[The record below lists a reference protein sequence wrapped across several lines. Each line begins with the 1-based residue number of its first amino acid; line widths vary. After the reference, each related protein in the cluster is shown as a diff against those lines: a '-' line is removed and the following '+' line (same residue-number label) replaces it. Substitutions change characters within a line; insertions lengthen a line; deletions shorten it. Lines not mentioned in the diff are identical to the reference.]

1 MSARTGKGRRWL
13 ARLGWAA
20 GAGVLALAAFWL
32 THGGAAPTA
41 ETAPRPERVVAVTTE
56 PVTARP
62 VRRTVPVVGSLYGR
76 DEVVITAKVEGRAVR
91 VRHDVGDV
99 VKPGEV
105 LLEIDPTDYR
115 LAAAEA
121 QRALDLE
128 LAKVGLKE
136 LPGEG
141 FDVTELPPVERA
153 AVLERNAAQRRDRIV
168 RLGAGRVASAEEREQ
183 SETEHEVARANHR
196 QAVLDAAATLAA
208 ARHKRATLDMV
219 LQKVKD
225 TRVTAPCPYDALPQ
239 DYGLFTLPAAPVE
252 YVVSQRSV
260 TEGEYVRATP
270 GAAATLFK
278 LVIDRPLKLQ
288 ATVPERHRA
297 EVRVGQVAEFE
308 VEAYPGQKFR
318 GKVARVNPA
327 VDRASRTFQFE
338 VLVANEDRR
347 LGAGS
352 FVKGEVLTHTDPA
365 ARTVPEEALV
375 SFAGVTKV
383 FVVRDGRA
391 HEVQVRTGVGL
402 DEAGAGGPRGW
413 VEVEGDLRRGDAV
426 VTSGQSQLAEGTP
439 VRVRGAGQGA
449 GEGTAQ

>member
-1 MSARTGKGRRWL
+1 MTTRTGRGRRWL
-13 ARLGWAA
+13 TGLGWAA
-20 GAGVLALAAFWL
+20 GAGGLALAALWL

-41 ETAPRPERVVAVTTE
+41 EAPPRPPRVVAVTTE
-56 PVTARP
+56 PVTARA

-76 DEVVITAKVEGRAVR
+76 DEVVITAKVEGRALR

-99 VKPGEV
+99 VRPGEV

-141 FDVTELPPVERA
+141 FEVTTLPPVERA
-153 AVLERNAAQRRDRIV
+153 AVLERNAAQRRDRVV
-168 RLGAGRVASAEEREQ
+168 RLGAGRVSTAEEREQ
-183 SETEHEVARANHR
+183 SQTDYEVARANYH
-196 QAVLDAAATLAA
+196 QAVLDATATLAA
-208 ARHKRATLDMV
+208 ARHKRASLEMA

-225 TRVTAPCPYDALPQ
+225 TRVTAPCPSDARPRDL
-239 DYGLFTLPAAPVE
+239 GLFTVPAAPVE
-252 YVVSQRSV
+252 YVVCQRSV
-260 TEGEYVRATP
+260 TEGEYVRAMP
-270 GAAATLFK
+270 GSATALFK

-308 VEAYPGQKFR
+308 VEAYPGLKFR
-318 GKVARVNPA
+318 GKVSRVNPA

-338 VLVANEDRR
+338 VLVPNEDRR
-347 LGAGS
+347 LGPGS

-391 HEVQVRTGVGL
+391 HEVPVRTGVAL
-402 DEAGAGGPRGW
+402 DTAGAGGPRVW
-413 VEVEGDLRRGDAV
+413 VEVEGDLRCGDAV

-439 VRVRGAGQGA
+439 VRVRG
-449 GEGTAQ
+449 EGPAQ

>member
-1 MSARTGKGRRWL
+1 MSARTGGGLRWL

-20 GAGVLALAAFWL
+20 GAGVLALAVWWL
-32 THGGAAPTA
+32 THGGSAAPA
-41 ETAPRPERVVAVTTE
+41 EAPPRPERVVAVTTE

-76 DEVVITAKVEGRAVR
+76 DEVVITAKVEGRAAR
-91 VRHDVGDV
+91 VHHDIGDV

-141 FDVTELPPVERA
+141 FDVTTLPPVERA
-153 AVLERNAAQRRDRIV
+153 GVLERNAAQRRDRMV
-168 RLGAGRVASAEEREQ
+168 RVGRAASTEDREQ
-183 SETEHEVARANHR
+183 AETEHEVARANYR
-196 QAVLDAAATLAA
+196 QAVLDAAATLASS
-208 ARHKRATLDMV
+208 RHKRATLDMV
-219 LQKVKD
+219 RQKVTD
-225 TRVTAPCPYDALPQ
+225 TRVTAPYPHDARPQ
-239 DYGLFTLPAAPVE
+239 DWGMFNLPGVPVE

-260 TEGEYVRATP
+260 TEGEYVRSMPGSAT
-270 GAAATLFK
+270 ALFK

-297 EVRVGQVAEFE
+297 EVRVGQGAEFE
-308 VEAYPGQKFR
+308 VEAYPGRKFR
-318 GKVARVNPA
+318 GKVSRVNPA

-338 VLVANEDRR
+338 VLVPNEDRR
-347 LGAGS
+347 LGPGS
-352 FVKGEVLTHTDPA
+352 FVKGEVLTHIDPS
-365 ARTVPEEALV
+365 ARTVPEESLV

-391 HEVQVRTGVGL
+391 HEVQVRTGVAL
-402 DEAGAGGPRGW
+402 DVPGAAGPRGW

-439 VRVRGAGQGA
+439 VRVRG
-449 GEGTAQ
+449 EETAR